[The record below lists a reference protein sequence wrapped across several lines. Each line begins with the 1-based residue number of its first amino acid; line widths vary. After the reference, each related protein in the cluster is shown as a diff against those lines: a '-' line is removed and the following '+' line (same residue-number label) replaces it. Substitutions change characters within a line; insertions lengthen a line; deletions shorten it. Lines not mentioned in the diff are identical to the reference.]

1 MRNLMLAALVAFTSH
16 TAAAQENC
24 GRNPLV
30 VEFFEENSFTL
41 QSRAAFLTL
50 DNDRFVIEQWAR
62 ADGAWRMVEI
72 EEGGRTCLLGQGDY
86 YFQPVRL

>member
-1 MRNLMLAALVAFTSH
+1 MKHLLTALCLFCAS
-16 TAAAQENC
+16 TAAAQEHC
-24 GRNPLV
+24 GRYPLV

>member
-1 MRNLMLAALVAFTSH
+1 MLAALVASTPF

-24 GRNPLV
+24 GRYPLV

-50 DNDRFVIEQWAR
+50 ENDRFVIEQWAR
-62 ADGAWRMVEI
+62 GDGAWQMVEI
-72 EEGGRTCLLGQGDY
+72 AEGGRTCLLGQGDH